1 MNLGG
6 GCRGCPPPPTRDDPW
21 LSNTTGIFQKKNFV
35 VYWCKS
41 KTWDRVEEFMIN
53 ATKMIVK
60 MVVPQLVCK
69 EVNTQEV
76 LLVMISI
83 YSQGMVMF
91 IEGGENPQALILNDS
106 PENIYIY
113 NFFFFFFFIH
123 CKVLRTAMYK
133 RYINSIIIIIIRFKV
148 TSHRWC

>member
-1 MNLGG
+1 
-6 GCRGCPPPPTRDDPW
+6 
-21 LSNTTGIFQKKNFV
+21 
-35 VYWCKS
+35 
-41 KTWDRVEEFMIN
+41 MIN

-76 LLVMISI
+76 FLVMISI

-91 IEGGENPQALILNDS
+91 IEAGENPQALILNDS

-113 NFFFFFFFIH
+113 NFFFF
-123 CKVLRTAMYK
+123 L
-133 RYINSIIIIIIRFKV
+133 YIVKCLEQRCISAI
-148 TSHRWC
+148 

>member
-1 MNLGG
+1 
-6 GCRGCPPPPTRDDPW
+6 
-21 LSNTTGIFQKKNFV
+21 
-35 VYWCKS
+35 
-41 KTWDRVEEFMIN
+41 MIN

-91 IEGGENPQALILNDS
+91 IEAGENPQALILNDS
-106 PENIYIY
+106 PEDIYIY
-113 NFFFFFFFIH
+113 IIFFFF
-123 CKVLRTAMYK
+123 L
-133 RYINSIIIIIIRFKV
+133 YIVKCLEQRCISAI
-148 TSHRWC
+148 

>member
-1 MNLGG
+1 
-6 GCRGCPPPPTRDDPW
+6 
-21 LSNTTGIFQKKNFV
+21 
-35 VYWCKS
+35 
-41 KTWDRVEEFMIN
+41 MIN
-53 ATKMIVK
+53 AAKMIVK

-76 LLVMISI
+76 LLVLFSI

-91 IEGGENPQALILNDS
+91 IEAGENPQALILNDS

-113 NFFFFFFFIH
+113 IYIFFLH
-123 CKVLRTAMYK
+123 CKALRTAMYK

-148 TSHRWC
+148 TSHRRC

>member
-1 MNLGG
+1 
-6 GCRGCPPPPTRDDPW
+6 
-21 LSNTTGIFQKKNFV
+21 
-35 VYWCKS
+35 
-41 KTWDRVEEFMIN
+41 MIN

-91 IEGGENPQALILNDS
+91 IEAGENPQALILNDS

-113 NFFFFFFFIH
+113 IIFFFF
-123 CKVLRTAMYK
+123 L
-133 RYINSIIIIIIRFKV
+133 YIVKCLEQRCISAI
-148 TSHRWC
+148 